1 MTRIA
6 MKRDA
11 WIAGTVLCATL
22 ACLAGCGSA
31 KEPAGPEELPPPRG
45 FWGLSR
51 DFVDTLSF
59 GGRDRLFHVHLPSAY
74 DHQTRLPLLLVFH
87 GSGTSFGQMRDWT
100 GFDSVAD
107 DERFVVVY
115 PGAYGS
121 WADSDVEFVPELV
134 DHLTDQWAVDPS
146 RVALT
151 GFSAGGFLSHRLAC
165 EPGFPVKAVATVGAT
180 VRTTT
185 RDVCDPPGLSRGT
198 PVSALLMLGDQD
210 SSVPLEGRDDA
221 LSFAESAT
229 MWRAIDGCSGS
240 PAVVFWPGEGADPH
254 VKTEISTE
262 CTADTEV
269 RAAVM
274 AGLGHTW
281 PRPDTNPSSI
291 DATEIVAEFVVR
303 QW

>member
-1 MTRIA
+1 

-22 ACLAGCGSA
+22 ACLVGCGSA
-31 KEPAGPEELPPPRG
+31 EEPSGPEELPPPRG

-59 GGRDRLFHVHLPSAY
+59 GGRDRLFHVHLPRAY
-74 DHQTRLPLLLVFH
+74 DHRTRLPLLLVFH
-87 GSGTSFGQMRDWT
+87 GSGTSFSQMRDWT

-165 EPGFPVKAVATVGAT
+165 EPGFPVRAVATVGAT

-185 RDVCDPPGLSRGT
+185 RDVCDPPGLSRGAL
-198 PVSALLMLGDQD
+198 VSALLMLGDQD

-221 LSFAESAT
+221 LSLAESAT
-229 MWRAIDGCSGS
+229 MWRATDGCSDS

-254 VKTEISTE
+254 VRTEISTE

-269 RAAVM
+269 RSAVM
-274 AGLGHTW
+274 VGLGHIW